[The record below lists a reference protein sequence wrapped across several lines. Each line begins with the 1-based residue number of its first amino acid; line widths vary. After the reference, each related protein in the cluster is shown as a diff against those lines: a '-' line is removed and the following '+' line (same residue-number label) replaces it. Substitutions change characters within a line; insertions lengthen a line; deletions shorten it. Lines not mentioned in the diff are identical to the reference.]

1 VRRPEGM
8 VAPLLFC
15 SGACALVYQTAWL
28 REFRLLFGAST
39 AASAAV
45 LAMFIGGLGMGGLLL
60 GRLADRRPNPLLLY
74 AQLEGAAALL
84 AALTPGLLW
93 LVRRLY
99 VALGGSVAMGLGGA
113 TVVRLLLAAVVLLP
127 VTLLMGGTLPAAVRA
142 AASDEDRARRT
153 VGLLYGV
160 NTLGAL
166 AGCLLSTFLL
176 LEVLGTR
183 STLWSACLVNLLVA
197 VTARALSRKLP
208 EAAGAGEAARAAGA
222 AGAGEPPL
230 APVGFVLAAAGLVG
244 FAFFLMEMVWFR
256 LFGPLLGGTVFAFG
270 LILAMALLGIGV
282 GGALYAL
289 RDPRRPATL
298 SGFALTSLLEAVAL
312 GIPLLLGD
320 RIAILAI
327 LLRPLGSLGFG
338 GFIGGWTLLAAIGV
352 LPAALVAGYQFPL
365 LIALLGRGRRDLG
378 RQIGQAYAWNT
389 VGAIAGS
396 LAGGFGLLPLLTAP
410 GCLRLVVMLLG
421 ALGMSAL
428 LLSHTARRR
437 PSLLAGAGLG
447 VLAVLVLLAPGP
459 TAAWRHTPIGVGR
472 VAVERVA
479 TPQLAQRFLNAS
491 RRAIRWQR
499 EGVESAVA
507 VDDRNGLS
515 LIVNGKSDGNA
526 RNDAANMVM
535 SGLLGPLLHPAAKRA
550 LVVGMGTGT
559 TAGWMAAVPTLERLD
574 VVELE
579 PAVLDVAQAASL
591 VNLGALKSPKVH
603 TFIGDA
609 REVLLS
615 TPNRYDVIFSEPSN
629 PYRAGVASLFTREYY
644 QSVQARLT
652 ADGLFLQWVQAYD
665 IDNETIQSII
675 ATLGDVFPHV
685 EAWQVHVADF
695 LLVASARPLVHD
707 LQRLR
712 ERLAEEPYRSGL
724 LDVWR
729 GTDAEGFLAR
739 YVAGERTTRELARL
753 GAARVNT
760 DDQTFIEFAFARS
773 VGFDQ
778 FEVEQLRDVARTLR
792 DDRPRLTPGE
802 VNWAKVEAERA
813 AIYGSLGYAPRAPVR
828 LPEPWRQKLEPQLLY
843 LAGDTGRA
851 VAAWRAL
858 GGEPVTA
865 TDRVLR
871 AEALAEVGDA
881 AAEEDLRVIRTWQ
894 PVEADALL
902 ARLRLRQGRT
912 EEAAAAMESALVAYR
927 TAPWPAPSIMRGAL
941 TVAEQIAAQGRSAAQ
956 RMLAAL
962 SEPFAVRAL
971 DELRMEARVS
981 IARRQPLD
989 ARCGELLA
997 PLEPWVPWTLEV
1009 LTFRRACAEAHH
1021 PEQLARAEADLESFL
1036 AEQPL
1041 PLSTGAPAEAAR

>member
-1 VRRPEGM
+1 M
-8 VAPLLFC
+8 APLLFC
-15 SGACALVYQTAWL
+15 SGFCALVYQTAWL

-45 LAMFIGGLGMGGLLL
+45 LAMFIGGLGAGGLLL
-60 GRLADRRPNPLLLY
+60 GRLADRRPAPLLLY
-74 AQLEGAAALL
+74 AQLEGAVALL
-84 AALTPGLLW
+84 AAATPGLL
-93 LVRRLY
+93 LGARRIY
-99 VALGGSVAMGLGGA
+99 VALGGSVVLGLGGA
-113 TVVRLLLAAVVLLP
+113 TLVRLLLAALVLLP

-142 AASDEDRARRT
+142 AAREEDQARRS

-183 STLWSACLVNLLVA
+183 RTLWSACLVNLLVA
-197 VTARALSRKLP
+197 VSARALSRRLAGAV
-208 EAAGAGEAARAAGA
+208 EAGAPVPPAGAGD
-222 AGAGEPPL
+222 GAGP
-230 APVGFVLAAAGLVG
+230 APAPAGFVLAAAALVG

-270 LILAMALLGIGV
+270 LILAVALLGIGL
-282 GGALYAL
+282 GGAVYAL
-289 RDPRRPATL
+289 RDPGRPASL
-298 SGFALTSLLEAVAL
+298 AGFALTSLLEAVAL
-312 GIPLLLGD
+312 GLPLLLGD
-320 RIAILAI
+320 RIALLAVV
-327 LLRPLGSLGFG
+327 LRPLGNLGFS
-338 GFIGGWTLLAAIGV
+338 GFVGGWAVLACLGV

-365 LIALLGRGRRDLG
+365 LIGLLGRGRREVG
-378 RQIGQAYAWNT
+378 RQIGLAYAWNT
-389 VGAIAGS
+389 AGAIAGS

-410 GCLRLVVMLLG
+410 GCLRLVVVLLGLLG
-421 ALGMSAL
+421 AGAL
-428 LLSHTARRR
+428 LLAQR
-437 PSLLAGAGLG
+437 PGLRPG
-447 VLAVLVLLAPGP
+447 VLAAGGALVVLSVLVARAEGP

-479 TPQLAQRFLNAS
+479 TPQLAQRFLHAS
-491 RRAIRWQR
+491 RRAIRWER

-535 SGLLGPLLHPAAKRA
+535 SGLLGPLLHPGARTA

-579 PAVLDVAQAASL
+579 PAVLDVARAA
-591 VNLGALKSPKVH
+591 ALANRDALTNPKVH

-609 REVLLS
+609 REVLLT
-615 TPNRYDVIFSEPSN
+615 TPHRYDVIFSEPSN

-644 QSVQARLT
+644 RSARERLT
-652 ADGLFLQWVQAYD
+652 PDGLFVQWVQAYD

-675 ATLGDVFPHV
+675 ATLAGVFPHV

-695 LLVASARPLVHD
+695 LLVGATRPLVHD
-707 LQRLR
+707 LVRLR
-712 ERLAEEPYRSGL
+712 ERLGQEPYRSGL

-739 YVAGERTTRELARL
+739 YIAGDRTLRALARS
-753 GAARVNT
+753 GQSRMNT

-778 FEVEQLRDVARTLR
+778 FEVEQLREVARTLR
-792 DDRPRLTPGE
+792 DDRPHLTPGE
-802 VNWAKVEAERA
+802 VGWAKVEAERV
-813 AIYGSLGYAPRAPVR
+813 AIYGSLGYAPKRPARVAEALQRR
-828 LPEPWRQKLEPQLLY
+828 LSPQLAY
-843 LAGDTGRA
+843 LAGDTARA
-851 VAAWRAL
+851 VAEWQAL

-871 AEALAEVGDA
+871 AEARAEVGDP
-881 AAEEDLRVIRTWQ
+881 AAEEDIAVIRLWQ

-912 EEAAAAMESALVAYR
+912 DDALAAMESALVAYR
-927 TAPWPAPSIMRGAL
+927 GAPWPAPSLMRGAL
-941 TVAEQIAAQGRSAAQ
+941 GVAEQLAAQGKPAAD

-962 SEPFAVRAL
+962 SQPFALRAL
-971 DELRMEARVS
+971 DELRMETRVA

-989 ARCGELLA
+989 ARCTEILA
-997 PLEPWVPWTLEV
+997 PLEPWVPWDLEV
-1009 LTFRRACAEAHH
+1009 LTFRRACAEAHR
-1021 PEQLARAEADLESFL
+1021 PEHLARADADLEAFL

-1041 PLSTGAPAEAAR
+1041 PLLSGAAAAKP